1 MENMLILLAIN
12 FIELDESSV
21 RQVDDIMGPI

>member
-21 RQVDDIMGPI
+21 RQVDDIMGHI